1 MQIAQIH
8 DAYFLRAD
16 VISALPAAAAATAA
30 AAADVDVDVER
41 YH

>member
-16 VISALPAAAAATAA
+16 VISALPAAATAAA
-30 AAADVDVDVER
+30 AAADVDVAVAR

>member
-16 VISALPAAAAATAA
+16 VISALPAAATAA
-30 AAADVDVDVER
+30 AAADVDVAVAR